1 MKKAIKLS
9 IAAAL
14 VSSTMAQA
22 ADVTI
27 DGVRGGNLD
36 LQLKAMT
43 VIDDEKNGYA
53 PSNGSGYLVKLKYET
68 PEVFTDGL
76 KVGVGMYVNGDAG
89 LTNWDVKKKPAAGG
103 DWDKGAY
110 GMVVDRDGK
119 TKSLMGE
126 AYLDYTNDY
135 FHARIGRQ
143 TIDTPLTVIQTSLMP
158 NFYEAYMLDTD
169 IIDGLK
175 VTAGHMAQMSFGSR
189 AMADWGMIGERTGT
203 AGVATRLYN
212 DPKND
217 PFYSGADAALVEQAE
232 FYSMSEAAGFSDSD
246 GRSVLGLTYTGIK
259 NLQADF
265 WAYHAYDIAN
275 DFYTELKYKIP
286 VAKGMAVNLSA
297 QYLMQKD
304 TGDSLAGD
312 IDFNMMGAK
321 AALGTKKWGVFAAF
335 NSSGSKDN
343 GTEGQYFNA
352 WGADPA
358 YTSSIFSRNAYRED
372 VDAYKIGAHYVIM
385 KGLKLMVNYADY
397 GKSKTEQSSRDLSP
411 TNVAA
416 GNDAYEI
423 DTVLVYKPSKEWMF
437 KVFNA
442 RRVSEYNSTTGAST
456 DGARQN
462 HYRLIASYTF

>member
-9 IAAAL
+9 VAATL
-14 VSSTMAQA
+14 VASTMAQA

-27 DGVRGGNLD
+27 DGIRGGNLD
-36 LQLKAMT
+36 LMFKAMT
-43 VIDDEKNGYA
+43 VIDDDKNGYA

-89 LTNWDVKKKPAAGG
+89 LTDWDLKKSPAAGG
-103 DWDKGAY
+103 EWDKGAY

-119 TKSLMGE
+119 TKALMGE
-126 AYLDYTNDY
+126 AYLDYTNKY
-135 FHARIGRQ
+135 FHAKAGRQ
-143 TIDTPLTVIQTSLMP
+143 VLKTPLTVIKTSLMP
-158 NFYEAYMLDTD
+158 NFYEAYMLDFKP
-169 IIDGLK
+169 IDSLK
-175 VTAGHMAQMSFGSR
+175 VTAGHIAQMSFGSR
-189 AMADWGMIGERTGT
+189 AMADWGLIGERTGT

-217 PFYSGADAALVEQAE
+217 PFYGGADAALVEQAE
-232 FYSMSEAAGFSDSD
+232 FYSMSEAAGFGGSE
-246 GRSVLGLTYTGIK
+246 GRSVLGLTYTGVE
-259 NLQADF
+259 NLKADA
-265 WAYHAYDIAN
+265 WIYHAYDIAN
-275 DFYTELKYKIP
+275 DFYAELNYDIP
-286 VAKGMAVNLSA
+286 VAEGMKVKLSG

-312 IDFNMMGAK
+312 IDFNMYGAK
-321 AALGTKKWGVFAAF
+321 VALGTKKWGVFAAF
-335 NSSGSKDN
+335 NSSGDKNN

-385 KGLKLMVNYADY
+385 KGLKLMVSYADY
-397 GKSKTEQSSRDLSP
+397 GKSKTEQNSLDASA
-411 TNVAA
+411 NKVA
-416 GNDAYEI
+416 GNDAYEV
-423 DTVLVYKPSKEWMF
+423 DTVLVYKPCKKWMF
-437 KVFNA
+437 KIFNA
-442 RRVSEYNSTTGAST
+442 RRLSEYDSTTAPST

-462 HYRLIASYTF
+462 HYRAIASYTF